1 MSFTSLSFLLLVAGA
16 VLVYYLLP
24 QHAQWC
30 VLLAASLVF
39 YCIGGGKTV
48 LYVFYT
54 AAIVYVCGLLLGHY
68 NDLRR
73 ASPKEERKA
82 VTARYKPRRR
92 AVVLVAC
99 LLNFGLL
106 YVLKYWNFTADL
118 FLPLADR
125 AGVQLPL
132 SELVLPL
139 GVSFFMFQ
147 SVGYVIDVYRD
158 KYAPEHHFG
167 KLLLFVSFFP
177 QMVQGPISRF
187 GDLGPQLLAGRSL
200 DFGNLKYGIQLM
212 LWGYFKKLVI
222 ADRAAVLVNAVI
234 KDNCPYGGAVIASG
248 ILFYCIQL
256 YCDFSGGI
264 DITRGVARLF
274 GIDMAENFRRPI
286 FATSL
291 TDYWRRWHITLG
303 AWMRDYVFY
312 PISLS
317 RGFGKLS
324 RWARTHIGGTAGKI
338 FATSL
343 ATFIV
348 YFIIGIWHGANFRYI
363 AFGLWNGVL
372 ITASLLLERTFLRW
386 KAALHINDKSAAWR
400 VFMTLRTMLL
410 VFIGRYFTRSPR
422 LSCVFRFLK
431 TTALHPQPSQLLDG
445 TLLSFGLAKT
455 DFLVIALGL
464 AVLLTLECLQ
474 ERGVQIRAALEKR
487 PGFVQWLA
495 VTALLLAVLLLGVFR
510 AGYIPSGFI
519 YTQF

>member
-1 MSFTSLSFLLLVAGA
+1 MKKLTIGLIGNPNSGKTTLFNQLTGARQRVGNWAGVTVERKEGQFSTTDHQVTLVDLPGTYSLTTISSQTSLDEQIACHYILSGDADLLINVVDASNLERNLYLTLQLLELGIPCIVALNMLDIAEKQNIRIEIDALSARLGCPVIPLVSTRGRGIEA
-16 VLVYYLLP
+16 LK
-24 QHAQWC
+24 
-30 VLLAASLVF
+30 LA
-39 YCIGGGKTV
+39 I
-48 LYVFYT
+48 
-54 AAIVYVCGLLLGHY
+54 
-68 NDLRR
+68 D
-73 ASPKEERKA
+73 
-82 VTARYKPRRR
+82 RYK
-92 AVVLVAC
+92 ANENVELVHYAQP
-99 LLNFGLL
+99 LLNEADSLAKVMPSDIPLKQRRWLGL
-106 YVLKYWNFTADL
+106 
-118 FLPLADR
+118 
-125 AGVQLPL
+125 
-132 SELVLPL
+132 
-139 GVSFFMFQ
+139 
-147 SVGYVIDVYRD
+147 
-158 KYAPEHHFG
+158 
-167 KLLLFVSFFP
+167 
-177 QMVQGPISRF
+177 QMLE
-187 GDLGPQLLAGRSL
+187 GDT
-200 DFGNLKYGIQLM
+200 YH
-212 LWGYFKKLVI
+212 
-222 ADRAAVLVNAVI
+222 
-234 KDNCPYGGAVIASG
+234 CPYGGAVIASG

-264 DITRGVARLF
+264 DITRGVARMF

-286 FATSL
+286 FAMSL
-291 TDYWRRWHITLG
+291 TEYWRRWHITLG

-312 PISLS
+312 PRSLS
-317 RGFGKLS
+317 KAFGRLS
-324 RWARTHIGGTAGKI
+324 RWARTHIRGTGGKI

-348 YFIIGIWHGANFRYI
+348 YLIIGIWHGANFRYI

-431 TTALHPQPSQLLDG
+431 TTVLHPQPSQLLDG

-474 ERGVQIRAALEKR
+474 ERGVQIRAALEKKS
-487 PGFVQWLA
+487 GFVQWLT

>member
-1 MSFTSLSFLLLVAGA
+1 MGLSYF
-16 VLVYYLLP
+16 
-24 QHAQWC
+24 
-30 VLLAASLVF
+30 
-39 YCIGGGKTV
+39 I
-48 LYVFYT
+48 
-54 AAIVYVCGLLLGHY
+54 
-68 NDLRR
+68 
-73 ASPKEERKA
+73 
-82 VTARYKPRRR
+82 
-92 AVVLVAC
+92 
-99 LLNFGLL
+99 
-106 YVLKYWNFTADL
+106 
-118 FLPLADR
+118 
-125 AGVQLPL
+125 
-132 SELVLPL
+132 
-139 GVSFFMFQ
+139 FQ
-147 SVGYVIDVYRD
+147 AVGYVIDVYR
-158 KYAPEHHFG
+158 G
-167 KLLLFVSFFP
+167 KTDAQKNPLRYGLFVSFFP
-177 QMVQGPISRF
+177 QMVQGPISRY
-187 GDLGPQLLAGRSL
+187 DQLAPQLTAERRL
-200 DFGNLKYGIQLM
+200 DWRDLKFGIQLC

-274 GIDMAENFRRPI
+274 GIDMAANFRRPI

-372 ITASLLLERTFLRW
+372 ITASLLLEKTFLRW
-386 KAALHINDKSAAWR
+386 KAALHVNDKSAGWR
-400 VFMTLRTMLL
+400 VFMTLRTALL
-410 VFIGRYFTRSPR
+410 VFIGRYFTRAPR
-422 LSCVFRFLK
+422 LRSVFTLLK
-431 TTALHPQPSQLLDG
+431 TTVLHPQPGQLFDG
-445 TLLSFGLAKT
+445 TLLSLGLAKT

-464 AVLLTLECLQ
+464 IVLLVLESLQ
-474 ERGVQIRAALEKR
+474 ERGVQIRAGLEKKS
-487 PGFVQWLA
+487 GFVQWA
-495 VTALLLAVLLLGVFR
+495 AMTALLLAVFLLGVFR